1 MLLHFS
7 VYFRWFEQTNIITLK
22 MHHTVNKRC
31 NSEFGFK
38 PVLIFYLKR
47 NKIIEDEYSNG
58 IFKDQQNLLRSHYHF
73 KGRKSILLLVFFK
86 ERCSFGLRHTF
97 SHTILRWAQVY
108 FSGPLENTLTLGQS
122 L

>member
-47 NKIIEDEYSNG
+47 NKIIEDEYSSR

-73 KGRKSILLLVFFK
+73 KGRKSILLLVFSK
-86 ERCSFGLRHTF
+86 RDAVMAL
-97 SHTILRWAQVY
+97 V
-108 FSGPLENTLTLGQS
+108 TLDIFTHNIEVGTS
-122 L
+122 LL